1 MPDSADVKKVLKS
14 RQTGELQMR
23 EFQLE
28 LIVTKIP
35 CRTVGTCPNVGGTN
49 LQRVIEPRAEV
60 DAIVMISKKS
70 RYV

>member
-1 MPDSADVKKVLKS
+1 
-14 RQTGELQMR
+14 MR

-35 CRTVGTCPNVGGTN
+35 CRTVDTCPNVGGTN

-60 DAIVMISKKS
+60 DAIVMI
-70 RYV
+70 